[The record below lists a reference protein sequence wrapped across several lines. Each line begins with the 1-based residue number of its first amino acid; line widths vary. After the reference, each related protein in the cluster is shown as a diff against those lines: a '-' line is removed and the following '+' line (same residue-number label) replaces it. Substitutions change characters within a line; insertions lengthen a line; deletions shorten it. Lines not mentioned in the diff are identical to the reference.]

1 MNKMKLL
8 QQQIIEEVKLKGT
21 YLGCSE
27 KASPRRREARRS

>member
-8 QQQIIEEVKLKGT
+8 QQQIIGEVELKGT

-27 KASPRRREARRS
+27 NTPAVQRGVRRS